1 MIDCFATG
9 DYMKV
14 LVLDIKIFFAN
25 MDMLEAFEAYRDE
38 NGQKL
43 TVVKYAYDYV
53 EKRLETMR
61 HLRLIFKR
69 R

>member
-38 NGQKL
+38 NGAFTSREELKKVPKL
-43 TVVKYAYDYV
+43 GA
-53 EKRLETMR
+53 
-61 HLRLIFKR
+61 
-69 R
+69 